1 MFYEHS
7 VENYKNIFQLE
18 KYKNKVHAHIQH
30 SVGTDLSVST
40 VVENAA
46 AGAAM
51 AALPSQMVASTS
63 STAARPVRGASG
75 RTIARLRS
83 AEMASSV
90 KTEQETER

>member
-1 MFYEHS
+1 MYI
-7 VENYKNIFQLE
+7 VQPPI
-18 KYKNKVHAHIQH
+18 

-51 AALPSQMVASTS
+51 AALPSQIVASTS
-63 STAARPVRGASG
+63 STAARPVRGANG

>member
-1 MFYEHS
+1 MIYSMLFYMKIFFNLR
-7 VENYKNIFQLE
+7 ENVQ
-18 KYKNKVHAHIQH
+18 AHI

-63 STAARPVRGASG
+63 STAARPVRGARG

>member
-1 MFYEHS
+1 MFYS
-7 VENYKNIFQLE
+7 MLFKYMKIFFNLWENVQ
-18 KYKNKVHAHIQH
+18 AHI

>member
-1 MFYEHS
+1 MFYSMLFEYMKIFFNFW
-7 VENYKNIFQLE
+7 ENVQ
-18 KYKNKVHAHIQH
+18 AHI

>member
-1 MFYEHS
+1 MIYSMLFKYMKIFFNLW
-7 VENYKNIFQLE
+7 ENEAQI
-18 KYKNKVHAHIQH
+18 

>member
-1 MFYEHS
+1 M
-7 VENYKNIFQLE
+7 NIALKTMKIFFNLRNIRI
-18 KYKNKVHAHIQH
+18 KYIHTFNI

>member
-1 MFYEHS
+1 MFYGHS
-7 VENYKNIFQLE
+7 VENYENIFNLRNIRI
-18 KYKNKVHAHIQH
+18 KYIHTFNI